1 VAWYQNNSHLQPHPV
16 GLKKPNAWGLY
27 DMHGNVAEWCAD
39 RDTED
44 YPSDT
49 SNIDPI
55 SPPASMDKHYDYYK
69 TRVLRGGSYA
79 DHVDMCSQSRRDRDG
94 SFPWFT
100 HNSVGFRL
108 ALVYFDTEED
118 IPVYS
123 IQIQYSDITR
133 KRSPRKEKVSSGE
146 KSN

>member
-1 VAWYQNNSHLQPHPV
+1 MVPNNSHFSHISWTQKNKRL
-16 GLKKPNAWGLY
+16 
-27 DMHGNVAEWCAD
+27 DCMICMNVANGVD
-39 RDTED
+39 RDTAD

-55 SPPASMDKHYDYYK
+55 SPPASMDRLYDSNK
-69 TRVLRGGSYA
+69 TRVLRGGSYSSS
-79 DHVDMCSQSRRDRDG
+79 VDMCSQSRRDQYG
-94 SFPWFT
+94 SFPGIGE
-100 HNSVGFRL
+100 NDVGFRL

-118 IPVYS
+118 IPVHS